1 LKRGSLR
8 GIIHGTRKLLKRGAT
23 MKLNTIQR
31 KKARGGFEAA
41 FGKEELV
48 DRMYQIIKAG
58 KQGLDGF
65 IQELGSLLV
74 EAIMDMEREE
84 RSGPQYQ
91 PLQAGLYKWAYQ
103 KGSLYMGDRKISV
116 RHPRLRGPEG
126 EIPLE
131 SYEAL
136 KKPGL
141 FSQEL
146 LNKMLLGISARKYR
160 ETLMEAAGVFGVSAG
175 TVSRHVVEATVQ
187 RLRDFKER
195 ALSDIVPF
203 ALFIDTIH
211 RGGEAFLVALGIDI
225 EGHKHVLG
233 FWEGA
238 TENHEI
244 CEELFSDME
253 RRGLRLSKKI
263 LWVTDGGKGI
273 LKALRDRFGKKLIHQ
288 RCTIHKDRNIQSHL
302 AKKYRKEAHRRFKIA
317 LEQNSYEDAKRMLEE
332 FEKWLRGINES
343 AADSLMEAFEDILTL
358 HRLKV
363 PGLLRKSLTCT
374 NPIESMF
381 STVRE
386 CEGNIKRYRNSAM
399 SQRWLATVLLHCEKG
414 FRRIKGY
421 LGIAEVIATIEQIQ
435 EEKYAFQKAA

>member
-1 LKRGSLR
+1 MQLS
-8 GIIHGTRKLLKRGAT
+8 
-23 MKLNTIQR
+23 TIQR
-31 KKARGGFEAA
+31 KKARGGLEAA

-48 DRMYQIIKAG
+48 NRMYQIIKTG

-65 IQELGSLLV
+65 VQELGTLLV
-74 EAIMDMEREE
+74 QAIMDMEREE

-91 PLQAGLYKWAYQ
+91 PLEAGLYKWAYQ

-131 SYEAL
+131 SYETL
-136 KKPGL
+136 KKPGV
-141 FSQEL
+141 FSEEL
-146 LNKMLLGISARKYR
+146 LNKVLRGISARKYR
-160 ETLMEAAGVFGVSAG
+160 ETLMEAAGAFGVSPG
-175 TVSRHVVEATVQ
+175 TVSRHVVEVTVQ
-187 RLRDFKER
+187 RLKEFKER
-195 ALSDIVPF
+195 ALSDIVAF
-203 ALFIDTIH
+203 AVFIDTIH
-211 RGGEAFLVALGIDI
+211 RGGEAFLVALGIDT

-238 TENHEI
+238 TENHEV

-273 LKALRDRFGKKLIHQ
+273 LKALKDRYGKKLIHQ

-317 LEQNSYEDAKRMLEE
+317 LEQNSYEDAQRMLGE

-358 HRLKV
+358 HRLKI
-363 PGLLRKSLTCT
+363 PALLRKTLTCT

-381 STVRE
+381 STVRD

-414 FRRIKGY
+414 FRRVKGY

-435 EEKYAFQKAA
+435 EEKYVMQKAA

>member
-1 LKRGSLR
+1 
-8 GIIHGTRKLLKRGAT
+8 

-48 DRMYQIIKAG
+48 ERMYQIIKAG

-65 IQELGSLLV
+65 IQELGGLLV

-91 PLQAGLYKWAYQ
+91 PLQARLYKWAYQ

-126 EIPLE
+126 EIPLQ

-136 KKPGL
+136 KKPGA

-146 LNKMLLGISARKYR
+146 LNKILLGISARKYR
-160 ETLMEAAGVFGVSAG
+160 ETLMEAAGAFGVSPG

-195 ALSDIVPF
+195 VLSDIVPF
-203 ALFIDTIH
+203 AVFIDTIH

-225 EGHKHVLG
+225 EGYKHVLG

-244 CEELFSDME
+244 CEELFLDME
-253 RRGLRLSKKI
+253 RRGLRFSKRI

-317 LEQNSYEDAKRMLEE
+317 LEQNSYEDAKRMLQE

-343 AADSLMEAFEDILTL
+343 AADSLLEAFEDILTL

-363 PGLLRKSLTCT
+363 PGLLRKTLTCT

-381 STVRE
+381 STVRD
-386 CEGNIKRYRNSAM
+386 CEGNIRRYRSSAM

-414 FRRIKGY
+414 FRRVKGY
-421 LGIAEVIATIEQIQ
+421 LGIAEVVATIEQIQ
-435 EEKYAFQKAA
+435 EEIYVMQKAP

>member
-1 LKRGSLR
+1 
-8 GIIHGTRKLLKRGAT
+8 

-31 KKARGGFEAA
+31 KKAREGFEAA

-48 DRMYQIIKAG
+48 DQMYQIIKAG
-58 KQGLDGF
+58 KRGLDGF
-65 IQELGSLLV
+65 VQELGSLLV

-126 EIPLE
+126 EIPLQ

-136 KKPGL
+136 KKPGV
-141 FSQEL
+141 FSEEL
-146 LNKMLLGISARKYR
+146 LKKILLGISARKYR
-160 ETLMEAAGVFGVSAG
+160 ETLMETAGAFGVSPG
-175 TVSRHVVEATVQ
+175 TVSRHVVEVTVQ
-187 RLRDFKER
+187 RLKEFKER
-195 ALSDIVPF
+195 GLSDIIPF
-203 ALFIDTIH
+203 AIYIDTIH
-211 RGGEAFLVALGIDI
+211 RGGEAFLIALGIDT
-225 EGHKHVLG
+225 EGYKHVLG

-244 CEELFSDME
+244 CEELFMDME

-263 LWVTDGGKGI
+263 FWVTDGGKGI
-273 LKALRDRFGKKLIHQ
+273 IKALKERFGKKLIHQ
-288 RCTIHKDRNIQSHL
+288 RCTIHKDHNIQRHL

-317 LEQNSYEDAKRMLEE
+317 LEQNSYEDAKRMLLEL
-332 FEKWLRGINES
+332 EKWLRGINES
-343 AADSLMEAFEDILTL
+343 AADSLMEAIEEILTL

-363 PGLLRKSLTCT
+363 PGLLRKTLTST

-381 STVRE
+381 STVRD

-414 FRRIKGY
+414 FRRVKGY
-421 LGIAEVIATIEQIQ
+421 LSIAEVMATIEQMQ
-435 EEKYAFQKAA
+435 EEKYVLQKAA

>member
-1 LKRGSLR
+1 
-8 GIIHGTRKLLKRGAT
+8 
-23 MKLNTIQR
+23 MQLNTIQR
-31 KKARGGFEAA
+31 KKARGGLEAA

-48 DRMYQIIKAG
+48 DRMYQIIKTG

-65 IQELGSLLV
+65 VQELGTLLV
-74 EAIMDMEREE
+74 QAIMDMEREE

-131 SYEAL
+131 SYETL
-136 KKPGL
+136 KKPGV
-141 FSQEL
+141 FSEEL
-146 LNKMLLGISARKYR
+146 LNKVLRGISARKYR
-160 ETLMEAAGVFGVSAG
+160 ETLMEAAGAFGVSPG
-175 TVSRHVVEATVQ
+175 TVSRHVVEVTVQ
-187 RLRDFKER
+187 RLKEFKER

-203 ALFIDTIH
+203 AVFIDTIH
-211 RGGEAFLVALGIDI
+211 RGGEAFLVALGIDT

-238 TENHEI
+238 TENHEV

-253 RRGLRLSKKI
+253 RRGLRLSKKT

-273 LKALRDRFGKKLIHQ
+273 LKALKDRYGKKLIHQ

-317 LEQNSYEDAKRMLEE
+317 LEQNSYEDAQRMLGE

-343 AADSLMEAFEDILTL
+343 AADSLMEALEEILTL
-358 HRLKV
+358 HRLKI
-363 PGLLRKSLTCT
+363 PALLRKTLTCT

-381 STVRE
+381 STVRD

-414 FRRIKGY
+414 FRRVKGY
-421 LGIAEVIATIEQIQ
+421 LGIAEVVATIEQIQ
-435 EEKYAFQKAA
+435 EEKYVMQKAA

>member
-1 LKRGSLR
+1 MQLS
-8 GIIHGTRKLLKRGAT
+8 
-23 MKLNTIQR
+23 TIQR
-31 KKARGGFEAA
+31 KKARGGLEAA

-48 DRMYQIIKAG
+48 NRMYQIIKTG

-65 IQELGSLLV
+65 VQELGILLV
-74 EAIMDMEREE
+74 QAIMDMEREE

-131 SYEAL
+131 SYETL
-136 KKPGL
+136 KKPGV
-141 FSQEL
+141 FSEEL
-146 LNKMLLGISARKYR
+146 LNKVLRGISARKYR
-160 ETLMEAAGVFGVSAG
+160 ETLMEAAGAFGVSPG
-175 TVSRHVVEATVQ
+175 TVSRHVVEVTVQ
-187 RLRDFKER
+187 RLKEFKER

-203 ALFIDTIH
+203 AVFIDTIH
-211 RGGEAFLVALGIDI
+211 RGGEAFLVALGIDT

-238 TENHEI
+238 TENHEV

-273 LKALRDRFGKKLIHQ
+273 LKALKDRYGKKLIHQ

-317 LEQNSYEDAKRMLEE
+317 LEQNSYEDAQRMLGE

-343 AADSLMEAFEDILTL
+343 AADSLMEALEEILTL
-358 HRLKV
+358 HRLKI
-363 PGLLRKSLTCT
+363 PALLRKTLTCT

-381 STVRE
+381 STVRD

-414 FRRIKGY
+414 FRRVKGY
-421 LGIAEVIATIEQIQ
+421 LGISGVMATIEQIQ
-435 EEKYAFQKAA
+435 EEKYVLQKAA

>member
-1 LKRGSLR
+1 
-8 GIIHGTRKLLKRGAT
+8 

-31 KKARGGFEAA
+31 KKAREGFEAA

-48 DRMYQIIKAG
+48 DQMYQIIKAG
-58 KQGLDGF
+58 KRGLDGF
-65 IQELGSLLV
+65 VQELGSLLV

-126 EIPLE
+126 EIPLQ

-136 KKPGL
+136 KKPGV
-141 FSQEL
+141 FSEEL
-146 LNKMLLGISARKYR
+146 LKKILLGISARKYR
-160 ETLMEAAGVFGVSAG
+160 ETLMETAGAFGVSPG
-175 TVSRHVVEATVQ
+175 TVSRHVVEVTVQ
-187 RLRDFKER
+187 RLKEFKER
-195 ALSDIVPF
+195 GLSDIIPF
-203 ALFIDTIH
+203 AIYIDTIH
-211 RGGEAFLVALGIDI
+211 RGGEAFLIALGIDT
-225 EGHKHVLG
+225 EGYKHVLG

-244 CEELFSDME
+244 CEELFMDME

-263 LWVTDGGKGI
+263 FWVTDGGKGI
-273 LKALRDRFGKKLIHQ
+273 IKALKERFGKKLIHQ
-288 RCTIHKDRNIQSHL
+288 RCTIHKDHNIQRHL

-317 LEQNSYEDAKRMLEE
+317 LEQNSYEDAKRMLLEL
-332 FEKWLRGINES
+332 EKWLRGINES
-343 AADSLMEAFEDILTL
+343 AADSLMEAIEEILTL

-363 PGLLRKSLTCT
+363 PGLLRKTLTST

-381 STVRE
+381 STVRD

-399 SQRWLATVLLHCEKG
+399 SQRWLVTVLLHCEKG
-414 FRRIKGY
+414 FRRVKGY
-421 LGIAEVIATIEQIQ
+421 LSIAEVMATIEQMQ
-435 EEKYAFQKAA
+435 EEKYVLQKAA